1 MSKTTLYERWQ
12 ITRIFFLFFK
22 GTPII
27 FAALLTTF
35 VALIIWFF
43 IHLLDIEKRRVHN
56 ILEMQATK
64 LESSLIDR
72 VEHTFAIIKNMN
84 SQIAKNP
91 TNKIY
96 INQILEKFKTSPDLS
111 DSFSWTLFSWAN
123 SHHQI
128 TVDAQYGILEKTL
141 DLSRRDYIPLTVE
154 KPEEFHLGNPV
165 LGSTSK
171 KWMIPGGVGAI
182 DKNGKY
188 LGALTIG
195 FELNS
200 LARSLH
206 KSLQND
212 DVGFELIDQKGS
224 TILYGYNASFGLSKG
239 SLVDVD
245 LIKSILAKLKYNTD
259 QVSFSDISLFKNR
272 HALLVR
278 KIKDFPYYLVVRYDD
293 TKLTNELWMEFISRS
308 IELLLLSAMAAILL
322 IFIYLREKKQTHKII
337 ALKKLLENTNE
348 AKDEFTLYSAKEFR
362 SFVFQAKDRSLKVQK
377 ILKEQLKDTDQKP
390 EALQNFENTLK
401 LNNEIIEISNNLLE
415 FIKIIIDLN
424 KEENI
429 RFKIGQEAHLYDEQD
444 IEKVVQRS
452 IGLLKNIAKNP
463 IQKNQDPRSV
473 SSEYD
478 LDRELIER
486 IENNLK
492 KIAKISPY
500 TTKNIIIK
508 LIPNIAKHDL
518 AKAHIEV
525 IIDNIDTNKTN
536 IDK

>member
-1 MSKTTLYERWQ
+1 
-12 ITRIFFLFFK
+12 
-22 GTPII
+22 
-27 FAALLTTF
+27 
-35 VALIIWFF
+35 
-43 IHLLDIEKRRVHN
+43 
-56 ILEMQATK
+56 
-64 LESSLIDR
+64 
-72 VEHTFAIIKNMN
+72 
-84 SQIAKNP
+84 
-91 TNKIY
+91 
-96 INQILEKFKTSPDLS
+96 
-111 DSFSWTLFSWAN
+111 
-123 SHHQI
+123 
-128 TVDAQYGILEKTL
+128 
-141 DLSRRDYIPLTVE
+141 
-154 KPEEFHLGNPV
+154 
-165 LGSTSK
+165 
-171 KWMIPGGVGAI
+171 MIPGGVGAI

-259 QVSFSDISLFKNR
+259 KVSFSDISLFKNR

-293 TKLTNELWMEFISRS
+293 TKLSNELWMEFISRS

-390 EALQNFENTLK
+390 EALQNFENALK

-463 IQKNQDPRSV
+463 IQKNQDPKSV

-518 AKAHIEV
+518 GKAHIEV